1 MIAGGRRRFAPS
13 LIPPLPTLLPVSR
26 ISSPTPI
33 IKGMLRGSRHQD
45 PDVLCACRIWGIR
58 GRAGYLPPGSQLCP
72 ARGSSQSEFEGVRFI
87 APPRHPSTSH
97 LSNAR
102 IFGKYNR
109 YIWASLGGA
118 MNLTPSNSLC
128 ELPRAGHNCDPG
140 GR

>member
-26 ISSPTPI
+26 IYSPTPI

-109 YIWASLGGA
+109 YIWAYQGG
-118 MNLTPSNSLC
+118 
-128 ELPRAGHNCDPG
+128 G
-140 GR
+140 GGGSPYKPLLKMSDL